1 MVKTRSCDL
10 NCGLSLDEMELIN
23 FATATACKVFAGTV
37 IIERPRRGA
46 KDPGKEPET
55 PTRSQR
61 PRQRARDPGRE
72 PKTPARSKKLSHRS
86 SPYIG
91 TLAPRRGLWLLAGV
105 FGSLPGSLALC
116 QGLWLLAG
124 VSGSLPGSLA
134 LKAPARSKGFS
145 LVKTRSCD

>member
-55 PTRSQR
+55 PARSQR
-61 PRQRARDPGRE
+61 PRQRARDPGEE
-72 PKTPARSKKLSHRS
+72 PKTPAKSQRPRQGAEDPGEEPETPARSQC
-86 SPYIG
+86 PYIG
-91 TLAPRRGLWLLAGV
+91 TASV
-105 FGSLPGSLALC
+105 TKF
-116 QGLWLLAG
+116 
-124 VSGSLPGSLA
+124 
-134 LKAPARSKGFS
+134 FS
-145 LVKTRSCD
+145 HMT